1 MDDEKLANLLA
12 ILGNKTRLQIYK
24 FLIKVGKDGIN
35 VASIKEHLNIPA
47 STLSHHISKLLNADI
62 IKQTRVKKEL
72 ICTANYELLE
82 MILNELKDQCC
93 VGVYE
98 IKLALKSASLKTH
111 SSTKLRLSRL
121 FLWFSHPAHKV
132 MRHFLAY
139 CLR

>member
-24 FLIKVGKDGIN
+24 FLIKVGKNGIN

-82 MILNELKDQCC
+82 MILSELKDQCC
-93 VGVYE
+93 VGV
-98 IKLALKSASLKTH
+98 
-111 SSTKLRLSRL
+111 
-121 FLWFSHPAHKV
+121 
-132 MRHFLAY
+132 
-139 CLR
+139 